1 MAQLINIELQQPC
14 LVPGGFLKSEKF
26 CKAKGTLAVS
36 DRISKS
42 WSFTRLTSTE
52 DSENSLRTVL

>member
-52 DSENSLRTVL
+52 DSENVL